1 MPAAGRTVL
10 RGPRQGTGRAPLAE
24 RAPEAPALPA
34 HLLREQQRNTS
45 VVYGDRYV
53 LKVFR
58 RIEDGVNPEV
68 EVGRFLAEKTT
79 FRHTPRL
86 AGALEYRRGWGEPM
100 TLAVLHEFVPHQGD
114 GWRYC
119 QDALGW
125 FFEQALARQSRGAD
139 LSAGLRSPVDLIDE
153 PPPPV
158 VQETVGPALEAAR
171 QLGQHTGE
179 MHLALASRPDD
190 PAFAPE
196 PFTALYQRSLYQS
209 LRSQTRR
216 AFVLLRKHLNELSE
230 EVRAS
235 ARELETQEDALIQSV
250 RAVYQHKITA
260 QRIRCHGDYN
270 LREVLYTGRDFVVI
284 DFEGMPSRP
293 LSDRRRKYTPL
304 RDVASMLRSFQYAAL
319 FALNNGGLRREDR
332 PILAPWTRLWHVW
345 VSVAFLKAY
354 REVAA
359 RGTFLPANRDEHDLL
374 LHFYLAKRA
383 LNELRYELGRSPERA
398 AIPIQGLLQDLEI
411 HAARAGERK

>member
-1 MPAAGRTVL
+1 V
-10 RGPRQGTGRAPLAE
+10 GTP
-24 RAPEAPALPA
+24 APEAPALPA
-34 HLLREQQRNTS
+34 RLLREEQRNTS

-79 FRHTPRL
+79 FRHAPRL
-86 AGALEYRRGWGEPM
+86 AGTLEYRRGWGEPM

-119 QDALGW
+119 QDALGR
-125 FFEQALARQSRGAD
+125 FFEQALACQSRGVD
-139 LSAGLRSPVDLIDE
+139 LSAGLRPPLELVDE
-153 PPPPV
+153 PTPPV

-171 QLGQHTGE
+171 QLGQTTGE

-209 LRSQTRR
+209 LRSQARQ
-216 AFVLLRKHLNELSE
+216 AFVLLRKHLDGLPE
-230 EVRAS
+230 EVRAA
-235 ARELETQEDALIQSV
+235 ARELETQEEALIQGV
-250 RAVYQHKITA
+250 RAVYEHKITS
-260 QRIRCHGDYN
+260 QRIRGHGDYN
-270 LREVLYTGRDFVVI
+270 LREVLYTGRDFIVI
-284 DFEGMPSRP
+284 DFEGIPARP

-304 RDVASMLRSFQYAAL
+304 RDVAAMLRSFRYAAL

-332 PILAPWTRLWHVW
+332 PILAPWTRLWYVW
-345 VSVAFLKAY
+345 VAAAFLKGY
-354 REVAA
+354 REVAG
-359 RGTFLPANRDEHDLL
+359 RGAFLPANREEQDIL
-374 LHFYLAKRA
+374 LHFYLVKRA

-398 AIPIQGLLQDLEI
+398 AIPIQGLLQDLEMN
-411 HAARAGERK
+411 ASRAGERK